1 MYAEER
7 QQAAAQLVMARG
19 RVSVAE
25 LAEEFAVTTETVRRD
40 LSVLERL
47 RLVRR
52 VHGGAV
58 PATSLSAMESGLDER
73 DLAQAQEKERIAVA
87 ALRFL
92 PGDGGT
98 VAVDAGS
105 TTARLVDF
113 LPADARFTAFT
124 HGVPIASRLAAHP
137 SVDVHLLPGRV
148 RAKTQAA
155 VGALTTQALQRV
167 RVDVAFLGTNGISV
181 DHGFSTP
188 DPEEAAVKR
197 ALVAAARSVVV
208 LADSTKF
215 GRDTTVSFAA
225 LDDVDVVVTD
235 AESRTVRLET
245 LAKHGIEVV
254 VA

>member
-197 ALVAAARSVVV
+197 ALVAAARTVVV